1 MSSQIQLI
9 ADSFKYYVGHDLIRL
24 ISSDADLS
32 PTVAFTETRSVI
44 VSHGIETDPI
54 FNYGNPAALALFEL
68 DWHTFTQLPSR
79 YSAEALNREERAQM
93 LEKVSRQGYV
103 DDYQGVRVS
112 STWKRFHIANA
123 YVWNLRDSTGIYQG
137 QAAMFDQWTDLTD
150 STNTDS
156 TE

>member
-1 MSSQIQLI
+1 MYKRQ
-9 ADSFKYYVGHDLIRL
+9 
-24 ISSDADLS
+24 
-32 PTVAFTETRSVI
+32 
-44 VSHGIETDPI
+44 
-54 FNYGNPAALALFEL
+54 NYGNPAALALFEL
-68 DWHTFTQLPSR
+68 DWHAFTQLPSR

-112 STWKRFHIANA
+112 STGKRFHIENA
-123 YVWNLRDSTGIYQG
+123 YVWNLCDSSGIYQG

-150 STNTDS
+150 SASTDSADSTDSTDS